1 MFRQKVERVGTIQEF
16 LHKEKG
22 CAKSAYPF
30 KVAAT
35 IAGGTILF
43 TLTGFDT
50 AHAAE
55 LSGAIYDK
63 ITTAFMPVVELIKG
77 LAYPI
82 SLIVMTGGAIMIMI
96 GSKEKGYSMIQN
108 AGIGY
113 ILVQM
118 VPLLMNLLVEIAKSL

>member
-1 MFRQKVERVGTIQEF
+1 MFRQKVERVGTIREF

-22 CAKSAYPF
+22 CAKSAHPF

-35 IAGGTILF
+35 IAGSTILF